1 MKQLK
6 GNFFMKPFIKPKIT
20 TGLKP
25 FRRRVAYR
33 TNACVRGCSLGILI
47 CVLVIACSPLSVHAT
62 NISDLENRTSTLN
75 SQLEGINQ
83 EMVKISDEIA
93 SAKNQIEIIHS
104 EILRTQDSL
113 ADAQEDEAQR
123 YEAMKARIKYMYE
136 VGNESLL
143 EMLFSA
149 DSMTDFL
156 NKAEFIE
163 NISSYDRDMLEK
175 LRTIRED
182 IAEREQVLLNQEA
195 SLEGLQ
201 EQLEQRRVELNAT
214 AKATSTD
221 LATFN
226 AQLTLLRQE
235 EARQAEE
242 ARKAEEAKKNA
253 QKPVTVPTVS
263 EPEKETEKKED
274 DKAPEDTATD
284 STVVNGGAANVSAGE
299 LDIFAAILECEAMQE
314 HDSLLAVATVIMNR
328 MNSSIFPNSI
338 KEIVYAEG
346 QFEPVWTGRLD
357 TVLSRGA
364 SDLSYQVAQEALNG
378 ARLAAVADCYYFLY
392 AGATDRDGVNVGNNL
407 FFQSW

>member
-1 MKQLK
+1 
-6 GNFFMKPFIKPKIT
+6 MKPHIKQKIT
-20 TGLKP
+20 RGLMP
-25 FRRRVAYR
+25 FRGRALCCAGAPGRK
-33 TNACVRGCSLGILI
+33 CSLGILI
-47 CVLVIACSPLSVHAT
+47 CSLIVTCSPLPVYAT
-62 NISDLENRTSTLN
+62 NIADLENRTSSLN

-83 EMVKISDEIA
+83 EMVRISDEIA

-113 ADAQEDEAQR
+113 ADAQADESQR
-123 YEAMKARIKYMYE
+123 YDAMKARIKYMYE

-163 NISSYDRDMLEK
+163 NISSYDRDMLDK

-182 IAEREQVLLNQEA
+182 IAERQQILLNQED
-195 SLEGLQ
+195 SLEDLQ
-201 EQLEQRRVELNAT
+201 AQLEERRVELNAT

-226 AQLTLLRQE
+226 TQLALLREE
-235 EARQAEE
+235 EARQAEA
-242 ARKAEEAKKNA
+242 ARKAEEAKKNQ

-263 EPEKETEKKED
+263 EGEKPGEDEKPKED
-274 DKAPEDTATD
+274 TTD
-284 STVVNGGAANVSAGE
+284 NTDVNGGAANVSGGE

-328 MNSSIFPNSI
+328 MNSSIFPNTI

-357 TVLSRGA
+357 AVLAKGP
-364 SDLSYQVAQEALNG
+364 SDLSYQVAQEALSG
-378 ARLAAVADCYYFLY
+378 ARLPSVADCYYFLY
-392 AGATDRDGVNVGNNL
+392 AGATDRPGVNIGNNL

>member
-1 MKQLK
+1 MKHH
-6 GNFFMKPFIKPKIT
+6 IT
-20 TGLKP
+20 QKRNTGLAP
-25 FRRRVAYR
+25 FRRRAVCHVGAPG
-33 TNACVRGCSLGILI
+33 RGCPLGILI
-47 CVLVIACSPLSVHAT
+47 CSLILICSPLSVHAT
-62 NISDLENRTSTLN
+62 NIADLENRTISLN

-104 EILRTQDSL
+104 EILRTRDSL
-113 ADAQEDEAQR
+113 ADAQADESQR

-163 NISSYDRDMLEK
+163 NISSYDRDMLDK

-195 SLEGLQ
+195 SLEDLQ

-226 AQLTLLRQE
+226 AQLALLREE
-235 EARQAEE
+235 EARQAEA

-253 QKPVTVPTVS
+253 QKPITVPTVS
-263 EPEKETEKKED
+263 EVEKPGEDKKTEE
-274 DKAPEDTATD
+274 EVND
-284 STVVNGGAANVSAGE
+284 STIVNGGAANVSGSE

-328 MNSSIFPNSI
+328 MSSSIFPNTI

-357 TVLSRGA
+357 TVLARGP

-378 ARLAAVADCYYFLY
+378 ARLSAVADCYYFLY
-392 AGATDRDGVNVGNNL
+392 AGATDRVGVNVGNNL

>member
-1 MKQLK
+1 MKLS
-6 GNFFMKPFIKPKIT
+6 I
-20 TGLKP
+20 
-25 FRRRVAYR
+25 
-33 TNACVRGCSLGILI
+33 GILI
-47 CVLVIACSPLSVHAT
+47 CSLVLTCSPLSVHAT
-62 NISDLENRTSTLN
+62 DITDLETRTSSLN

-113 ADAQEDEAQR
+113 ADAQADESQR

-163 NISSYDRDMLEK
+163 NISSYDRDMLVK

-182 IAEREQVLLNQEA
+182 IAEREQVLLNQES
-195 SLEGLQ
+195 SLEDLQ

-226 AQLTLLRQE
+226 AQLALLREE
-235 EARQAEE
+235 EARQAEA
-242 ARKAEEAKKNA
+242 ARKAEEAKRNA

-263 EPEKETEKKED
+263 EGEKPGEDKKPEED
-274 DKAPEDTATD
+274 VTD
-284 STVVNGGAANVSAGE
+284 STVVNGGAASVSGSE

-328 MNSSIFPNSI
+328 MSSSIFPNTI
-338 KEIVYAEG
+338 QEIVYAEG

-357 TVLSRGA
+357 TVLARGP

-392 AGATDRDGVNVGNNL
+392 AGATDRVGVNVGNNL

>member
-1 MKQLK
+1 MKSRILQK
-6 GNFFMKPFIKPKIT
+6 
-20 TGLKP
+20 
-25 FRRRVAYR
+25 RRILRRPSPRKAFPVSR
-33 TNACVRGCSLGILI
+33 TWGRGCALGLLI
-47 CVLVIACSPLSVHAT
+47 CSLIIAYSPVPASAED
-62 NISDLENRTSTLN
+62 IADLESKASSLN
-75 SQLEGINQ
+75 SRLNGINQ
-83 EMVKISDEIA
+83 EMVKISDEI
-93 SAKNQIEIIHS
+93 SSTKNQIEIINS

-113 ADAQEDEAQR
+113 ADAQADEAER
-123 YEAMKARIKYMYE
+123 YQAMKSRIKYMYE

-163 NISSYDRDMLEK
+163 NISSYDRNMLEK
-175 LRTIRED
+175 LHTIRED
-182 IAEREQVLLNQEA
+182 IAEHEQVLLNQQA
-195 SLEGLQ
+195 SLVGLQ
-201 EQLEQRRVELNAT
+201 ERLEQRRVELNAT

-226 AQLTLLRQE
+226 TQLAALRQE
-235 EARQAEE
+235 EARRAEE
-242 ARKAEEAKKNA
+242 ARSAEEAKKNT
-253 QKPVTVPTVS
+253 QKPATIPTVM
-263 EPEKETEKKED
+263 EDPIPGEDKKPEAD
-274 DKAPEDTATD
+274 PSDG
-284 STVVNGGAANVSAGE
+284 TVVNGGATNVPAGE

-328 MNSSIFPNSI
+328 MGSSAFPNTI

-357 TVLSRGA
+357 TVLARGA

-378 ARLAAVADCYYFLY
+378 ARLASVADCYYFLY
-392 AGATDRDGVNVGNNL
+392 AGATDRVGVNVGNNL